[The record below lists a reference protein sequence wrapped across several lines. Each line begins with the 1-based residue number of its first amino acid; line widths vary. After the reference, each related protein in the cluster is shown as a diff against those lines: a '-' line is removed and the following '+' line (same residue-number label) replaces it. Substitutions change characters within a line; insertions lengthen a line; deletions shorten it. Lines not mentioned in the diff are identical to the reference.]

1 MMRMKIAGFAPF
13 APFAIA
19 AFALA
24 ISGPAA
30 ATQARN
36 GGGAGMVNGAEG
48 IWLNPHGTVAVRTGS
63 CGEKLCG
70 WIVWA
75 SRAAQQDAH
84 DSGVEKLIGLE
95 LLEDY
100 RPGGSGKWSGT
111 VYVPDMGHSFP
122 STITRLGAADLKIR
136 GCLIGGFLCKSQIW
150 HKIEKMPEE

>member
-1 MMRMKIAGFAPF
+1 MRMKIAAFVPF
-13 APFAIA
+13 ALVAL
-19 AFALA
+19 AFAA
-24 ISGPAA
+24 SGPAS
-30 ATQARN
+30 ATQVQNAVE
-36 GGGAGMVNGAEG
+36 AGTVNGAEG
-48 IWLNPHGTVAVRTGS
+48 IWLNPHGTVAVRTGH

-75 SRAAQQDAH
+75 SRTAQQDAQ